1 MARATLRIQLLL
13 LMTGIAL
20 SCAATPETARSLKT
34 PTSEA
39 VVTTVEQRED
49 SNQRAATGEP
59 PEDLEV
65 LVAPLPSGRRA
76 WPLTGVA
83 TDAAGSWPA
92 LVTKIDN
99 HDRARPQYGINSAD
113 VVFEEIVE
121 GGLTRFAALFHSEN
135 PEIVGP
141 IRSVRTSDFDLLRN
155 LNQPL
160 FANSGGNE
168 AVLGLLKEIDFVD
181 VSSNAAFDAYSRL
194 DERPSPHNFVT
205 NAVSLREAGSERGLG
220 GTPPVFLQRESDDSN
235 SVDPGS
241 PVNGIDLDFGATQVS
256 YRWNQ
261 GLSGWLR
268 TQNGTPHVD
277 AADIAVAPEIVIV
290 QTISYRRSAAD
301 GRSPEAVLVGSGEAL
316 FLFEG
321 RVMEGSWERN
331 SAQDLTRYLDRQGET
346 IQFPPG
352 NTWIALARVGQVQIV
367 EQ

>member
-13 LMTGIAL
+13 LMTGIVL
-20 SCAATPETARSLKT
+20 SCAATPETARSVKT

-39 VVTTVEQRED
+39 VVATADQRED
-49 SNQRAATGEP
+49 SNQGVTTGEP
-59 PEDLEV
+59 PEALEV
-65 LVAPLPSGRRA
+65 PLAPLPSGRRA

-83 TDAAGSWPA
+83 TDAAGLWPV

-235 SVDPGS
+235 AVDPGS

-277 AADIAVAPEIVIV
+277 AFAAPVVKSIAH
-290 QTISYRRSAAD
+290 SS
-301 GRSPEAVLVGSGEAL
+301 
-316 FLFEG
+316 
-321 RVMEGSWERN
+321 
-331 SAQDLTRYLDRQGET
+331 
-346 IQFPPG
+346 
-352 NTWIALARVGQVQIV
+352 
-367 EQ
+367 